1 MRVSSEEEVPKR
13 GSRSQLRVVGESV
26 TGTVTS
32 GQRCEGNRGASL
44 LEIQGENSLGGG
56 NSLWRGLE
64 EEGAWQALET
74 AERPVWL
81 KSSGHGESGGWD

>member
-1 MRVSSEEEVPKR
+1 M
-13 GSRSQLRVVGESV
+13 
-26 TGTVTS
+26 
-32 GQRCEGNRGASL
+32 
-44 LEIQGENSLGGG
+44 
-56 NSLWRGLE
+56 WRGLE